1 MSQLISGIVALV
13 LLLTAVT
20 GAKAITYRFDID
32 AAYFGGNGPADSSIT
47 GSFMMVDNDLASISA
62 VAIHALLPS
71 LAGPVAVNFDQV
83 IDPVATWSVKYLW
96 FANHEFSAGSTH
108 FFMFYTPLSGDLYRI
123 GMGFNAHHSE
133 ITNGVL
139 GWLDIRGEM
148 NRSVVPE
155 PVPLP
160 PGALLFITGLAVL
173 GLIGWRRKAKAY
185 RPPISCC

>member
-1 MSQLISGIVALV
+1 MSQLISGIIALV
-13 LLLTAVT
+13 LLLTAAT
-20 GAKAITYRFDID
+20 GAGAITYRFDIQ
-32 AAYFGGNGPADSSIT
+32 AAYFGGSGPADSSIT
-47 GSFMMVDNDLASISA
+47 GSFVMVDPASISA

-71 LAGPVAVNFDQV
+71 LAGPVEVNFDQV

-108 FFMFYTPLSGDLYRI
+108 FFMFFTPLGGDLYRI

-133 ITNGVL
+133 ITNSVQ

-173 GLIGWRRKAKAY
+173 GVIGWRRK
-185 RPPISCC
+185 RMPTVPPSSCR